1 MEKTSSL
8 KSIARTNVFILAV
21 GALLIGLIL
30 GALMSSLLW
39 NRSTQNTQQTITVP
53 IGALLELTGD
63 LESYGKRDQV
73 ALELAVQDINAFAES
88 VGSPFRFKLLVEDT
102 ATSPEQ
108 ARAKIQVLAA
118 QGVQA

>member
-88 VGSPFRFKLLVEDT
+88 VGSPFRFKLLV
-102 ATSPEQ
+102 
-108 ARAKIQVLAA
+108 
-118 QGVQA
+118 